1 MLKNGN
7 VQKNAIILSSPVEPY
22 AAIKAE
28 RKENGEIKVELLPSR
43 KIFLEEDICIEMER
57 EIIWNGIFDYWKIYA
72 VAIIGGIIIS
82 TFTKT
87 LVYVPAIFLFLNNL
101 GKSYEE
107 DWVAGYIFLIKKYA
121 FSQKYKQYWRMN
133 AAMHKVLNAYNKL
146 NMVPTVDES
155 KTFSKFCQD
164 SVLATK
170 GIDLF
175 KFVILALLMSVTP
188 IYVMDTFAKA
198 FLINILLLVLY
209 ICVTLLMSKIFGKYI
224 EIFFLREPA
233 EEDLEVVIEAVK
245 RIDENIRNPEE
256 FMKQYKEIC
265 K

>member
-28 RKENGEIKVELLPSR
+28 RKENGEIKVELLSSR

-57 EIIWNGIFDYWKIYA
+57 EIIGTGIFDYWKIYV
-72 VAIIGGIIIS
+72 VAIIGGIIIG

-87 LVYVPAIFLFLNNL
+87 LVYVPAIMLFLNNL

-146 NMVPTVDES
+146 NRVPTADE
-155 KTFSKFCQD
+155 
-164 SVLATK
+164 TK
-170 GIDLF
+170 KIQN
-175 KFVILALLMSVTP
+175 
-188 IYVMDTFAKA
+188 FAK
-198 FLINILLLVLY
+198 ILY
-209 ICVTLLMSKIFGKYI
+209 
-224 EIFFLREPA
+224 
-233 EEDLEVVIEAVK
+233 
-245 RIDENIRNPEE
+245 
-256 FMKQYKEIC
+256 
-265 K
+265 